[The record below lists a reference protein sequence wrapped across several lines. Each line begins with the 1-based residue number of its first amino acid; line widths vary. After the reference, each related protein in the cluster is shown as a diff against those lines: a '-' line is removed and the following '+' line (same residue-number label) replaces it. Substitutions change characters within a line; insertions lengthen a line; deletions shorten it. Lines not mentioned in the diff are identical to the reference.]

1 MHICIVFSTPFPPRE
16 GIGNYIYGLSTKL
29 IEKGHKVTV
38 ITRGSWNKTQ
48 CEVID
53 GIDVIKAPFI
63 PIYPFYIYVHG
74 MFVNKIFKSLE
85 PQIDVVHIHTPL
97 SPLIK
102 TSLPIVTTIHTS
114 ILTNIRSIEVVDP
127 RSMIERI
134 MGRFVSYPIELKLLK
149 RSDMV
154 TTVSHHVAQE
164 LREYGV
170 NPNEVTVIG
179 NGVDETIFTPIKNK
193 TEDRYILYT
202 GRLGYRKGLFD
213 LIDCGKYIC
222 EKYPDVS
229 FIIPGKGPL
238 FDKLQNI
245 VKEIGIQERFKF
257 MGYVSREKLVQLY
270 QNATIHVIPSHYEGL
285 PTVLLEAM
293 SCGLPVVATAV
304 SGNLDVISDGEN
316 GILIPPKSPKKMAD
330 AISMLLDDDETRR
343 KLGKNA
349 RKIIEERY
357 TWERISEKILK
368 CYTQILGGKD
378 FNHFE

>member
-1 MHICIVFSTPFPPRE
+1 MHVCILMSTPFPPEE
-16 GIGNYIYGLSTKL
+16 GIGNYVYGVSTKL
-29 IEKGHKVTV
+29 IEKGHEVTV

-48 CEVID
+48 REVIN

-63 PIYPFYIYVHG
+63 PLYPFYIHVHG

-85 PQIDVVHIHTPL
+85 SQIDVVHIHTPL
-97 SPLIK
+97 SPLIR

-114 ILTNIRSIEVVDP
+114 ILTNIRSIEVITP
-127 RSMIERI
+127 RSIIERI
-134 MGRFVSYPIELKLLK
+134 MGRFVSYPYELKLLK
-149 RSDMV
+149 RSNMI

-193 TEDRYILYT
+193 TEDKYILFT

-229 FIIPGKGPL
+229 FIIPGKGTL
-238 FDKLQNI
+238 LGKLQKR
-245 VKEIGIQERFKF
+245 VEKMGIQERFKF
-257 MGYVSREKLVQLY
+257 LGYVDRERLINLY
-270 QNATIHVIPSHYEGL
+270 QNATIHIIPSHYEGL

-304 SGNLDVISDGEN
+304 SGNLDVVYDGEN
-316 GILIPPKSPKKMAD
+316 GILISPKKPKEMAD
-330 AISMLLDDDETRR
+330 AISMLLDDDEMKR
-343 KLGKNA
+343 KLGEAA
-349 RKIIEERY
+349 RRTIEERY
-357 TWERISEKILK
+357 TWEAISDKIIR
-368 CYTQILGGKD
+368 CYESLLEMKR
-378 FNHFE
+378 

>member
-16 GIGNYIYGLSTKL
+16 GIGNYVYGLSTKL

-48 CEVID
+48 REVID

-63 PIYPFYIYVHG
+63 PIYPFYIHVHG

-85 PQIDVVHIHTPL
+85 SQIDVVHIHTPL
-97 SPLIK
+97 SPLIQ

-114 ILTNIRSIEVVDP
+114 ILTNIRSIEVADP

-149 RSDMV
+149 RSDMI

-222 EKYPDVS
+222 EKYPDVT
-229 FIIPGKGPL
+229 FVIPGKGAL
-238 FDKLQNI
+238 LGKLQKR
-245 VKEIGIQERFKF
+245 VEEIDLQERFKF
-257 MGYVSREKLVQLY
+257 LGYVDRERLINLY

-293 SCGLPVVATAV
+293 ACGLPVVATAV
-304 SGNLDVISDGEN
+304 SGNLDVLSHGEN
-316 GILIPPKSPKKMAD
+316 GILISPKKPKEMAD
-330 AISMLLDDDETRR
+330 AVSMLLDDDEMRR
-343 KLGKNA
+343 ILGKAA
-349 RKIIEERY
+349 RRTIEERY
-357 TWERISEKILK
+357 TWDRTCQKILK
-368 CYTQILGGKD
+368 VYRGVLK
-378 FNHFE
+378 